1 MVSGDVVK
9 TFRVKLPSRQEEKF
23 ENLIQAGIYITYA
36 DALRH
41 AIALLIEE
49 HKDIIE
55 GNDF

>member
-41 AIALLIEE
+41 AIALLIDE

-55 GNDF
+55 GND